1 MSHVKLGIVRL
12 GTAAGKIKYTI
23 LDEEDIALVEQFVF
37 EPRIE
42 IDRNGN
48 GAKVYAYAYKK
59 EQGRKNACSLHNML
73 WVKHNGGVAHG
84 YKVIH
89 KNGVTVDNRLENLAL
104 SKSDKS
110 QPLISSNVNTTNSSS
125 SSRTSSSETTTT
137 TPTTDLNGAT
147 PTSNNNNNFHQ
158 SLYYSA
164 ICQLPDD
171 LINDQFPD
179 RLHRSYNADG
189 ELTTTGGG
197 KKFDEEQ
204 TFFECRYPPCT
215 NMETTVGEF
224 GVCGRCRA
232 ARYCGNICQ
241 QKDWATHKK
250 HCVDISKKRRLS
262 SESELSPE
270 R

>member
-59 EQGRKNACSLHNML
+59 EQGRKSACSLHNML
-73 WVKHNGGVAHG
+73 WMKHNGGIAHG

-104 SKSDKS
+104 SKGDKS
-110 QPLISSNVNTTNSSS
+110 FPTTANNTNNTGNTANSRRSSTNNDGVFTDV
-125 SSRTSSSETTTT
+125 TSSDSSIT
-137 TPTTDLNGAT
+137 TPT
-147 PTSNNNNNFHQ
+147 PTSNNNFHQ

-171 LINDQFPD
+171 LINEQFPD
-179 RLHRSYNADG
+179 RVCRSYNADG
-189 ELTTTGGG
+189 ELTTG

-224 GVCGRCRA
+224 GVCGRCRN

-250 HCVDISKKRRLS
+250 HCIDISKKRRLS
-262 SESELSPE
+262 ESGLSPE